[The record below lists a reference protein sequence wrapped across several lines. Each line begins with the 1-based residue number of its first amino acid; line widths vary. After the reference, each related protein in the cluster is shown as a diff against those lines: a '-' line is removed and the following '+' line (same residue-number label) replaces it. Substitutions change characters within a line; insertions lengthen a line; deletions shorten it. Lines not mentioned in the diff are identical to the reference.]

1 MRRLYLFYILSL
13 CFIQGHSISLEEV
26 RFNNEEVDTI
36 KISSILSKAAKI
48 DNPSERI
55 VNIAK
60 QFINT
65 PYAAGTLEGNP
76 ERLTINLDSLDCTTF
91 VETVLALTL
100 TANEQHPSWRYF
112 IHNLER
118 IRYRNG
124 NLNGYASRLHYIS
137 DWIVD
142 NSYRGII
149 TEATGCIPHSKY
161 TTKSLDFMTSN
172 REKYPA
178 LTDDTEFIRIQEI
191 EMGYR
196 SHQFPYI
203 NREKLSSKE
212 INNTLK
218 DGDIIAITTS
228 IRNLDVTHMGIIVK
242 IDNTPHLLHASSA
255 AGKVIIDPRPLY
267 DYVCRSKLN
276 TGIRVIRL
284 NH

>member
-13 CFIQGHSISLEEV
+13 CFIQGYSISLEEV
-26 RFNNEEVDTI
+26 RFNNEETDTI
-36 KISSILSKAAKI
+36 KINTILSKAAKI

-55 VNIAK
+55 INIAK

-112 IHNLER
+112 THNLER

-149 TEATGCIPHSKY
+149 TEATGSIPYSKY
-161 TTKSLDFMTSN
+161 TTKNLDFMTSN

-178 LTDDTEFIRIQEI
+178 LADDTEFIRIQEI

-203 NREKLSSKE
+203 NREKLYSKE